1 MDDRQYM
8 WVYGLFYIVFDFI
21 NYVLCDICKTELFAK
36 RNYLHYVYI
45 VRDDKLRCSMLDIVY
60 SYEYT
65 VECRYN
71 AVQYNTICYTALR

>member
-1 MDDRQYM
+1 MIGSICGCTGCFISFLILSTM
-8 WVYGLFYIVFDFI
+8 FYVT
-21 NYVLCDICKTELFAK
+21 YAK

-45 VRDDKLRCSMLDIVY
+45 VRDDKLKYSMLDIVY